1 MAICLRTVSS
11 KLKPTSKF
19 VPSRKHVGLAHLQ
32 RQLTQHISKSQFLE
46 EFLESRCM
54 ASAPMTSVKNLPQAR
69 RPQWCSHS
77 VSSNGFEELNRIC
90 EAKAE
95 SVICRQSIERKGTD
109 KAVVLR
115 PVVISI
121 ERDIS
126 AQPDSALHSFNPL
139 EVGVRPFEM
148 TQDDIILWN
157 EGGSTEIMDIEEE
170 NVFCVKYASGI
181 HFKDERLIMLSDFEK
196 QMIILANA
204 NNRKTPDYQMGSDK
218 KPSQEQLD
226 KVYNVLRLTLP
237 NLFIQPLDY
246 TIYHQDIVFENNIR
260 GTRTVGLYR
269 YVKQVAL
276 LRTVG
281 HLKFAYVKFEILKIT
296 MHPEDCTVKIRWRI
310 RGISSLKVIFMFWK
324 YKFWKPKEMLDN
336 QELWYDGFSTFYIG
350 GDGLVYRHIAD
361 KMMPDSDTATNV
373 KSTDLAAKL
382 ALCLGLLSRPNTP
395 DFSPLFSAFSK
406 LEKTSQCLSD
416 MMLPLEKIE

>member
-1 MAICLRTVSS
+1 
-11 KLKPTSKF
+11 
-19 VPSRKHVGLAHLQ
+19 
-32 RQLTQHISKSQFLE
+32 
-46 EFLESRCM
+46 M

-109 KAVVLR
+109 QAVVLR

-226 KVYNVLRLTLP
+226 KVYNVLRLTVSKRIHRVMLALSDRSMFNSIIIP
-237 NLFIQPLDY
+237 AIIWRVLGKPCFCLWPQLAKY
-246 TIYHQDIVFENNIR
+246 TIPHICI
-260 GTRTVGLYR
+260 YR
-269 YVKQVAL
+269 L
-276 LRTVG
+276 
-281 HLKFAYVKFEILKIT
+281 I
-296 MHPEDCTVKIRWRI
+296 
-310 RGISSLKVIFMFWK
+310 
-324 YKFWKPKEMLDN
+324 
-336 QELWYDGFSTFYIG
+336 
-350 GDGLVYRHIAD
+350 
-361 KMMPDSDTATNV
+361 
-373 KSTDLAAKL
+373 KL
-382 ALCLGLLSRPNTP
+382 
-395 DFSPLFSAFSK
+395 
-406 LEKTSQCLSD
+406 
-416 MMLPLEKIE
+416 I